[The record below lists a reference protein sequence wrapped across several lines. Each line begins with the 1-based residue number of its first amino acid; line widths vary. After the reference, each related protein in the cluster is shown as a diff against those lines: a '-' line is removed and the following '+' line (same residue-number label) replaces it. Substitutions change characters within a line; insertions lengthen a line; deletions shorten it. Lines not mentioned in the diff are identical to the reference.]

1 MKNTAHNQRI
11 TIKLCPKY
19 AYVIDNGVVYKTQ
32 RSEWVQLKAKGLS
45 DKEAALKVIESNPIK
60 RNRRETINVNI

>member
-19 AYVIDNGVVYKTQ
+19 AYVLNDGDVHKVLRT
-32 RSEWVQLKAKGLS
+32 EWESFKAKGMS
-45 DKEAALKVIESNPIK
+45 DKEAAQRVIEADPRKHIK
-60 RNRRETINVNI
+60 RVTIKI